1 MRTKNIA
8 SYAVLI
14 CCGIGVA
21 AACARVQAQGMSPV
35 IQEFTK
41 KARGAVQVTNIGD
54 TPKTVSCRAQG
65 FDPDEHGAPQ
75 FHPIDAALHV
85 RIDSGRVVV
94 GPKSSRQVS
103 FDATPTAPPA
113 WFAVTCRF
121 MPVEH
126 GAGLTLAMEITSI
139 VIVNGGHLDPRDV
152 AVSAKRAGAKVEVE
166 VKNNGSGLAR
176 VSSGEVHGHSKHADM
191 GTFILFPHQ
200 KRLVEADWKETT
212 MPETV
217 RIQIGKKRLEAPVN

>member
-1 MRTKNIA
+1 
-8 SYAVLI
+8 
-14 CCGIGVA
+14 
-21 AACARVQAQGMSPV
+21 
-35 IQEFTK
+35 
-41 KARGAVQVTNIGD
+41 
-54 TPKTVSCRAQG
+54 
-65 FDPDEHGAPQ
+65 
-75 FHPIDAALHV
+75 
-85 RIDSGRVVV
+85 
-94 GPKSSRQVS
+94 
-103 FDATPTAPPA
+103 
-113 WFAVTCRF
+113 
-121 MPVEH
+121 
-126 GAGLTLAMEITSI
+126 
-139 VIVNGGHLDPRDV
+139 LDPRDV